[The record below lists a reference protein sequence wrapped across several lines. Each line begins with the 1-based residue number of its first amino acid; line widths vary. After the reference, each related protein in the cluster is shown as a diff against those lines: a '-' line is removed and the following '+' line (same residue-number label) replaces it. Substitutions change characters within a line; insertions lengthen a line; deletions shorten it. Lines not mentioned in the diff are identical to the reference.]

1 MSIITL
7 TTDFGIKD
15 FHVSKIKGLLNM
27 QLNNPKIIDISHEI
41 SPFNI
46 IEGAYVIKN
55 AYKNFPRGTIHIIDI
70 DSEENPDQSHLVVNM
85 DEHYFICADNGITSL
100 ISNHIKPTGIFKIN
114 INNNSLS
121 TTIDTF
127 VMVSS
132 HIHRGGH
139 LNLIGSEIDKIKE
152 LTGLKI
158 IEKSK
163 NELLCSVIYIDNYG
177 NIITNITKDFFNKF
191 SMSRAFTINARNVKF
206 DRIYNSYSEAIDFS
220 KEKKYRE
227 EDGKKIALFNSSG
240 HLELSIYKSNPV
252 TSGGANTLFGLGYG
266 DNISIVFDPQNVNK

>member
-15 FHVSKIKGLLNM
+15 FHVSKIKGLLNIE
-27 QLNNPKIIDISHEI
+27 LDNPKIIDISHEI

-55 AYKNFPRGTIHIIDI
+55 AYQNFPRGSIHIINI
-70 DSEENPDQSHLVVNM
+70 DAEKNPDQSHLVVHM
-85 DEHYFICADNGITSL
+85 DEHFFICADNGITSL
-100 ISNHIKPTGIFKIN
+100 ISNNIKPNDVYEIN
-114 INNNSLS
+114 ISDSFNLS
-121 TTIDTF
+121 TIDTF
-127 VMVSS
+127 VTVAS
-132 HIHRGGH
+132 HIYRGGH
-139 LNLIGSEIDKIKE
+139 LNLIGKPIEKIKE
-152 LTGLKI
+152 LIDLKI

-177 NIITNITKDFFNKF
+177 NVITNVTKDFFDKF
-191 SMSRAFTINARNVKF
+191 SLSRNFTINARNVKF
-206 DRIYNSYSEAIDFS
+206 NKIFNSYSEAIDFS

-252 TSGGANTLFGLGYG
+252 TSGGANSLFGLSYG
-266 DNISIVFDPQNVNK
+266 DNISIVFDN

>member
-15 FHVSKIKGLLNM
+15 FHVSKIKGLLNIE
-27 QLNNPKIIDISHEI
+27 LDNPKIIDISHEI

-55 AYKNFPRGTIHIIDI
+55 AYQNFPRGSIHIINI
-70 DSEENPDQSHLVVNM
+70 DAENPDQSHLVVHM
-85 DEHYFICADNGITSL
+85 DEHFFICADNGITSL
-100 ISNHIKPTGIFKIN
+100 ISNNIKPNDVYEIN
-114 INNNSLS
+114 ISDSFNLS
-121 TTIDTF
+121 TIDTF
-127 VMVSS
+127 VKVAS
-132 HIHRGGH
+132 HIYRGGH
-139 LNLIGSEIDKIKE
+139 LNLIGKPIEKIKE
-152 LTGLKI
+152 LIDLKI

-177 NIITNITKDFFNKF
+177 NVITNVTKDFFDKF
-191 SMSRAFTINARNVKF
+191 SSSRNFTINARNVKF
-206 DRIYNSYSEAIDFS
+206 NKIFNSYSEAIDFS
-220 KEKKYRE
+220 KEKYRE

-252 TSGGANTLFGLGYG
+252 TSGGANFLG
-266 DNISIVFDPQNVNK
+266 

>member
-15 FHVSKIKGLLNM
+15 FHVSKIKGLLNIE
-27 QLNNPKIIDISHEI
+27 LDNPKIIDISHEI

-55 AYKNFPRGTIHIIDI
+55 AYQNFPRGSIHIINI
-70 DSEENPDQSHLVVNM
+70 DAEKNPDQSHLVVHM
-85 DEHYFICADNGITSL
+85 DEHFFICADNGITSL
-100 ISNHIKPTGIFKIN
+100 ISNNIKPNDVYEIN
-114 INNNSLS
+114 ISDSFNLS
-121 TTIDTF
+121 TIDTF
-127 VMVSS
+127 VKVAS
-132 HIHRGGH
+132 HIYRGGH
-139 LNLIGSEIDKIKE
+139 LNLIGKPIEKTKE
-152 LTGLKI
+152 LIDLKI

-163 NELLCSVIYIDNYG
+163 DELLCSVIYIDNYG
-177 NIITNITKDFFNKF
+177 NVITNVTKDFFEKF
-191 SMSRAFTINARNVKF
+191 SSSRNFTINARNVKF
-206 DRIYNSYSEAIDFS
+206 NKIFNSYSDAIDFS

-252 TSGGANTLFGLGYG
+252 TSGGANSLFGLSYG
-266 DNISIVFDPQNVNK
+266 DNISILFDN

>member
-7 TTDFGIKD
+7 TTDFGVKD

-27 QLNNPKIIDISHEI
+27 ELENPKIIDISHEI
-41 SPFNI
+41 SPFNL

-55 AYKNFPRGTIHIIDI
+55 AYKNFPRGSIHIIDI
-70 DSEENPDQSHLVVNM
+70 DSEENPDQCHLVVNM
-85 DEHYFICADNGITSL
+85 DQHFFICADNGITSL
-100 ISNHIKPTGIFKIN
+100 ISDNIKPTNIFKIN
-114 INNNSLS
+114 INNSLIS
-121 TTIDTF
+121 NTIMTF
-127 VMVSS
+127 VKVAS

-139 LNLIGSEIDKIKE
+139 LNLIGTEMKKIKE
-152 LTGLKI
+152 LIDLKI

-163 NELLCSVIYIDNYG
+163 KELLCSVIYIDNYG
-177 NIITNITKDFFNKF
+177 NIITNITKDYFDKF
-191 SMSRAFTINARNVKF
+191 SMSRDFTIHARNVKF
-206 DRIYNSYSEAIDFS
+206 NKIFNSYSEAIDFT

-252 TSGGANTLFGLGYG
+252 TSGGANSLFGLNYG
-266 DNISIVFDPQNVNK
+266 DNISIVFDD

>member
-15 FHVSKIKGLLNM
+15 FHVSKIKGLLNIE
-27 QLNNPKIIDISHEI
+27 LDNPKIIDISHEI

-55 AYKNFPRGTIHIIDI
+55 AYQNFPRGSIHIINI
-70 DSEENPDQSHLVVNM
+70 DGEKNPDQSHLVVHM
-85 DEHYFICADNGITSL
+85 DEHFFICADNGITSL
-100 ISNHIKPTGIFKIN
+100 ISNNIKPNDVYEIN
-114 INNNSLS
+114 ISDSFNSS
-121 TTIDTF
+121 TIDTF
-127 VMVSS
+127 VKVAS
-132 HIHRGGH
+132 HIYRGGH
-139 LNLIGSEIDKIKE
+139 LNLIGKPIEKIKE
-152 LTGLKI
+152 LIDLKI

-177 NIITNITKDFFNKF
+177 NVITNVTKDFFDKF
-191 SMSRAFTINARNVKF
+191 SSSRNFTINARNVKF
-206 DRIYNSYSEAIDFS
+206 NKIFNSYSEAIDFS

-252 TSGGANTLFGLGYG
+252 TSGGANSLFGLSYG
-266 DNISIVFDPQNVNK
+266 DNISIVFDN

>member
-100 ISNHIKPTGIFKIN
+100 ISNHIKPNGIFKIN

-139 LNLIGSEIDKIKE
+139 LNLIGSEINKIKE
-152 LTGLKI
+152 LTDLKI

-177 NIITNITKDFFNKF
+177 NIITNITKDVFDKF
-191 SMSRAFTINARNVKF
+191 SMSRTFTINARNVKF
-206 DRIYNSYSEAIDFS
+206 NRIYNSYSEAIDFS

-266 DNISIVFDPQNVNK
+266 DNISIVFDP

>member
-15 FHVSKIKGLLNM
+15 FHVSKIKGLLNIE
-27 QLNNPKIIDISHEI
+27 LDNPKIIDISHEI

-55 AYKNFPRGTIHIIDI
+55 AYQNFPRGSIHIINI
-70 DSEENPDQSHLVVNM
+70 DAEKNPDQSHLVVHM

-100 ISNHIKPTGIFKIN
+100 ISNNIKPTSAYKIN
-114 INNNSLS
+114 INDSVNLS
-121 TTIDTF
+121 TINTF
-127 VMVSS
+127 VKVAS
-132 HIHRGGH
+132 HIYRGGH
-139 LNLIGSEIDKIKE
+139 LNLIGKPIEKIKE
-152 LTGLKI
+152 LIDLKI

-163 NELLCSVIYIDNYG
+163 NELMCSVIYIDNYG
-177 NIITNITKDFFNKF
+177 NVITNVTKDFFDKF
-191 SMSRAFTINARNVKF
+191 SSSRNFTINARNVKF
-206 DRIYNSYSEAIDFS
+206 NKIFNSYSEAIDFS

-252 TSGGANTLFGLGYG
+252 TSGGANSLFGLSYG
-266 DNISIVFDPQNVNK
+266 DNISIIFDN

>member
-15 FHVSKIKGLLNM
+15 FHVSKIKGLLNIE
-27 QLNNPKIIDISHEI
+27 LDNPKIIDISHEI

-55 AYKNFPRGTIHIIDI
+55 AYQNFPRGSIHIINI
-70 DSEENPDQSHLVVNM
+70 DAEKNPDQSHLVVHM

-100 ISNHIKPTGIFKIN
+100 ISNNIKPTSAYKIN
-114 INNNSLS
+114 INDSVNLS
-121 TTIDTF
+121 TINTF
-127 VMVSS
+127 VKVAS
-132 HIHRGGH
+132 HIYRGGH
-139 LNLIGSEIDKIKE
+139 LNLIGKPIEKIKE
-152 LTGLKI
+152 LIDLKI

-163 NELLCSVIYIDNYG
+163 NELMCSVIYIDNYG
-177 NIITNITKDFFNKF
+177 NVITNVTKEFFDKF
-191 SMSRAFTINARNVKF
+191 SSSRNFTINARNVKF
-206 DRIYNSYSEAIDFS
+206 NKIFNSYSEAVDFS

-252 TSGGANTLFGLGYG
+252 TSGGANSLFGLSYG
-266 DNISIVFDPQNVNK
+266 DNISIVFDN

>member
-15 FHVSKIKGLLNM
+15 FHVSKIKGLLNIE
-27 QLNNPKIIDISHEI
+27 LDNPKIIDISHEI

-55 AYKNFPRGTIHIIDI
+55 AYQNFPRGSIHIINI
-70 DSEENPDQSHLVVNM
+70 DAEKNPDQSHLVVHM
-85 DEHYFICADNGITSL
+85 DEHFFICADNGITSL
-100 ISNHIKPTGIFKIN
+100 ISNNIKPNDVYEIN
-114 INNNSLS
+114 INDSFNLS
-121 TTIDTF
+121 TIDTF
-127 VMVSS
+127 VKVAS
-132 HIHRGGH
+132 HIYRGGH
-139 LNLIGSEIDKIKE
+139 LNLIGKPIEKIKE
-152 LTGLKI
+152 LIDLKI

-177 NIITNITKDFFNKF
+177 NVITNVTKDFFDKF
-191 SMSRAFTINARNVKF
+191 SLSRNFTINARNVKF
-206 DRIYNSYSEAIDFS
+206 NKIFNSYSEAIDFS

-252 TSGGANTLFGLGYG
+252 TSGGANSLFGLSYG
-266 DNISIVFDPQNVNK
+266 DNISIVFDN

>member
-15 FHVSKIKGLLNM
+15 FHVSKIKGLLNIE
-27 QLNNPKIIDISHEI
+27 LDNPKIIDISHEI

-55 AYKNFPRGTIHIIDI
+55 AYQNFPRGSIHIINI
-70 DSEENPDQSHLVVNM
+70 DSEKNPDQSHLVVHM
-85 DEHYFICADNGITSL
+85 DEHFFICADNGITSL
-100 ISNHIKPTGIFKIN
+100 ISNNIKPNDVYEIN
-114 INNNSLS
+114 ISDSFNSS
-121 TTIDTF
+121 TIDTF
-127 VMVSS
+127 VKVAS
-132 HIHRGGH
+132 HIYRGGH
-139 LNLIGSEIDKIKE
+139 LNLIGKPIEKIKE
-152 LTGLKI
+152 LIDLKI

-177 NIITNITKDFFNKF
+177 NVITNVTKDFFDKF
-191 SMSRAFTINARNVKF
+191 SSSRNFTINARNVKF
-206 DRIYNSYSEAIDFS
+206 NKIFNSYSEAIDFS

-252 TSGGANTLFGLGYG
+252 TSGGANSLFGLSYG
-266 DNISIVFDPQNVNK
+266 DNISIVFDN

>member
-15 FHVSKIKGLLNM
+15 FHVSKMKGLLNIE
-27 QLNNPKIIDISHEI
+27 LDNPKIIDISHEI

-55 AYKNFPRGTIHIIDI
+55 AYQNFPRGSIHIINI
-70 DSEENPDQSHLVVNM
+70 DAEKNPDQSHLVVHM
-85 DEHYFICADNGITSL
+85 DEHFFICADNGITSL
-100 ISNHIKPTGIFKIN
+100 ISNNIKPNDVYEIN
-114 INNNSLS
+114 ISDSFNLS
-121 TTIDTF
+121 TIDTF
-127 VMVSS
+127 VKVAS
-132 HIHRGGH
+132 HIYRGGH
-139 LNLIGSEIDKIKE
+139 LNLIGKPIEKIKE
-152 LTGLKI
+152 LIDLKI

-177 NIITNITKDFFNKF
+177 NVITNVTKDFFDKF
-191 SMSRAFTINARNVKF
+191 SSSRNFTINARNVKF
-206 DRIYNSYSEAIDFS
+206 NKIFNSYSEAIDFS

-252 TSGGANTLFGLGYG
+252 TSGGANSLFGLSYG
-266 DNISIVFDPQNVNK
+266 DNISIVFDN

>member
-15 FHVSKIKGLLNM
+15 FHVSKIKGLLNIE
-27 QLNNPKIIDISHEI
+27 LDNPKIIDISHEI

-55 AYKNFPRGTIHIIDI
+55 AYQNFPRGSIHIINI
-70 DSEENPDQSHLVVNM
+70 DAEKNPDQSHLVVHM
-85 DEHYFICADNGITSL
+85 DEHFFICADNGITSL
-100 ISNHIKPTGIFKIN
+100 ISNNIKPNDVYEIN
-114 INNNSLS
+114 ISDSFNLS
-121 TTIDTF
+121 TIETF
-127 VMVSS
+127 VKVAS
-132 HIHRGGH
+132 HIYRGGH
-139 LNLIGSEIDKIKE
+139 LNLIGKPIEKIKE
-152 LTGLKI
+152 LIDLKI

-177 NIITNITKDFFNKF
+177 NVITNVTKEFFDKF
-191 SMSRAFTINARNVKF
+191 SSSRNFTINARNVKF
-206 DRIYNSYSEAIDFS
+206 NKIFNSYSEAIDFS

-252 TSGGANTLFGLGYG
+252 TSGGANSLFGLSYG
-266 DNISIVFDPQNVNK
+266 DNISIVFDN

>member
-15 FHVSKIKGLLNM
+15 FHVSKIKGLLNIE
-27 QLNNPKIIDISHEI
+27 LNNPKIIDISHEI

-55 AYKNFPRGTIHIIDI
+55 AYQNFPRGSIHIINI
-70 DSEENPDQSHLVVNM
+70 DSEKNPDQSHLVVHM
-85 DEHYFICADNGITSL
+85 DEHFFICADNGITSL
-100 ISNHIKPTGIFKIN
+100 ISNNIKPNDVYEIN
-114 INNNSLS
+114 ISDSFNLS
-121 TTIDTF
+121 TIDTF
-127 VMVSS
+127 VKVAS
-132 HIHRGGH
+132 HIYRGGH
-139 LNLIGSEIDKIKE
+139 LNLIGKPIEKIKE
-152 LTGLKI
+152 LIDLKI

-177 NIITNITKDFFNKF
+177 NVITNVTKDFFDKF
-191 SMSRAFTINARNVKF
+191 SSSRNFTINARNVKF
-206 DRIYNSYSEAIDFS
+206 NKIFNSYSEAIDFS

-252 TSGGANTLFGLGYG
+252 TSGGANSLFGLCYG
-266 DNISIVFDPQNVNK
+266 DNISIVFDN

>member
-15 FHVSKIKGLLNM
+15 FHVSKIKGLLNIE
-27 QLNNPKIIDISHEI
+27 LDNPKIIDISHEI

-55 AYKNFPRGTIHIIDI
+55 AYQNFPRGSIHIINI
-70 DSEENPDQSHLVVNM
+70 DAEKNPDQSHLVVHM
-85 DEHYFICADNGITSL
+85 DEHFFICADNGITSL
-100 ISNHIKPTGIFKIN
+100 ISNNIKPNDVYEIN
-114 INNNSLS
+114 ISDSFNSS
-121 TTIDTF
+121 TIDTF
-127 VMVSS
+127 VKVAS
-132 HIHRGGH
+132 HIYRGGH
-139 LNLIGSEIDKIKE
+139 LNLIGKPIEKIKE
-152 LTGLKI
+152 LIDLKI

-177 NIITNITKDFFNKF
+177 NVITNVTKDFFEKF
-191 SMSRAFTINARNVKF
+191 SSSRNFTINARNVKF
-206 DRIYNSYSEAIDFS
+206 NKIFNSYSEAIDFS

-252 TSGGANTLFGLGYG
+252 TSGGANSLFGLSYG
-266 DNISIVFDPQNVNK
+266 DNISIVFDN

>member
-15 FHVSKIKGLLNM
+15 FHVSKIKGLLNIE
-27 QLNNPKIIDISHEI
+27 LDNPKIIDISHEV

-55 AYKNFPRGTIHIIDI
+55 AYQNFPRGSIHIVNIDA
-70 DSEENPDQSHLVVNM
+70 EKNPDQSHLVVNM
-85 DEHYFICADNGITSL
+85 DEHFFICADNGITSL
-100 ISNHIKPTGIFKIN
+100 ISNNIKPNAVYEIN
-114 INNNSLS
+114 INDSVNSS
-121 TTIDTF
+121 TINTF
-127 VMVSS
+127 VKVAS
-132 HIHRGGH
+132 HIYRGGH
-139 LNLIGSEIDKIKE
+139 LNLIGKPIEKIKE
-152 LTGLKI
+152 LIDLKI

-163 NELLCSVIYIDNYG
+163 DELLCSVIYIDNYG
-177 NIITNITKDFFNKF
+177 NVITNVTKDFFDKF
-191 SMSRAFTINARNVKF
+191 SSSRNFTINARNVKF
-206 DRIYNSYSEAIDFS
+206 NKIFNSYSEAIDFS

-252 TSGGANTLFGLGYG
+252 TSGGANSLFGLSYG
-266 DNISIVFDPQNVNK
+266 DNISIVFDN

>member
-15 FHVSKIKGLLNM
+15 FHVSKIKGLLNIE
-27 QLNNPKIIDISHEI
+27 LDNPKIIDISHEI

-55 AYKNFPRGTIHIIDI
+55 AYQNFPRGSIHIINI
-70 DSEENPDQSHLVVNM
+70 DAEENPDQSHLVVHM

-100 ISNHIKPTGIFKIN
+100 ISNNIKPTSAYKIN
-114 INNNSLS
+114 INDSVNLS
-121 TTIDTF
+121 TINTF
-127 VMVSS
+127 VKVAS

-139 LNLIGSEIDKIKE
+139 LNLIGKPIEKIKE
-152 LTGLKI
+152 LIDLKI

-177 NIITNITKDFFNKF
+177 NVITNVTKDFFYKF
-191 SMSRAFTINARNVKF
+191 CSSRNFTINARNVKF
-206 DRIYNSYSEAIDFS
+206 NKIFNSYSDAIDFS

-252 TSGGANTLFGLGYG
+252 TSGGANSLFGLSYG
-266 DNISIVFDPQNVNK
+266 DNISIIFDN

>member
-15 FHVSKIKGLLNM
+15 FHVSKIKGLLNIE
-27 QLNNPKIIDISHEI
+27 LDNPKIIDISHEI

-55 AYKNFPRGTIHIIDI
+55 AYQNFPRGSIHIINI
-70 DSEENPDQSHLVVNM
+70 DAEKNPDQSHLVVHM
-85 DEHYFICADNGITSL
+85 DEHFFICADNGITSL
-100 ISNHIKPTGIFKIN
+100 ISNNIKPNDVYEIN
-114 INNNSLS
+114 ISDSFNSS
-121 TTIDTF
+121 TIDTF
-127 VMVSS
+127 VKVAS
-132 HIHRGGH
+132 HIYRGGH
-139 LNLIGSEIDKIKE
+139 LNLIGKPIEKIKE
-152 LTGLKI
+152 LIDLKI

-177 NIITNITKDFFNKF
+177 NVITNVTKDFFDKF
-191 SMSRAFTINARNVKF
+191 SSSRNFTINARNVKF
-206 DRIYNSYSEAIDFS
+206 NKIFNSYSEAIDFS

-252 TSGGANTLFGLGYG
+252 TSGGANSLFGLSYG
-266 DNISIVFDPQNVNK
+266 DNISIVFDN

>member
-15 FHVSKIKGLLNM
+15 FHVSKIKGLLNIE
-27 QLNNPKIIDISHEI
+27 LDNPKIIDISHEI

-55 AYKNFPRGTIHIIDI
+55 AYQNFPRGSIHIINI
-70 DSEENPDQSHLVVNM
+70 DAEINPDQSHLVVHM
-85 DEHYFICADNGITSL
+85 DEHFFICADNGITSL
-100 ISNHIKPTGIFKIN
+100 ISNNIKPNDVYEIN
-114 INNNSLS
+114 ISDSFNLS
-121 TTIDTF
+121 TIDTF
-127 VMVSS
+127 VKVAS
-132 HIHRGGH
+132 HIYRGGH
-139 LNLIGSEIDKIKE
+139 LNLIGKPIEKIKE
-152 LTGLKI
+152 LIDLKI

-163 NELLCSVIYIDNYG
+163 NELMCSVIYIDNYG
-177 NIITNITKDFFNKF
+177 NVITNVTKDFFDKF
-191 SMSRAFTINARNVKF
+191 SSSRKFTINARNVKF
-206 DRIYNSYSEAIDFS
+206 NKIFNSYSEAIDFS

-252 TSGGANTLFGLGYG
+252 TSGGANSLFGLCYG
-266 DNISIVFDPQNVNK
+266 DNISIVFDN

>member
-15 FHVSKIKGLLNM
+15 FHVSKIKGLLNIE
-27 QLNNPKIIDISHEI
+27 LDNPKIIDISHEI

-55 AYKNFPRGTIHIIDI
+55 AYQNFPRGSIHIINI
-70 DSEENPDQSHLVVNM
+70 DAEKNPDQSHLVVHM
-85 DEHYFICADNGITSL
+85 DEHFFICADNGITSL
-100 ISNHIKPTGIFKIN
+100 ISNNIKPNDVYEIN
-114 INNNSLS
+114 ISDSFNLS
-121 TTIDTF
+121 TIDTF
-127 VMVSS
+127 VKVAS
-132 HIHRGGH
+132 HIYRGGH
-139 LNLIGSEIDKIKE
+139 LNLIGKPIEKIKE
-152 LTGLKI
+152 LIDLKI

-177 NIITNITKDFFNKF
+177 NVITNVTKDFFDKF
-191 SMSRAFTINARNVKF
+191 SLSRNFTINARNVKF
-206 DRIYNSYSEAIDFS
+206 NKIFNSYSEAIDFS

-240 HLELSIYKSNPV
+240 HLELSIYKSNPI
-252 TSGGANTLFGLGYG
+252 TSGGANSLFGLSYG
-266 DNISIVFDPQNVNK
+266 DNISIVFDN